1 MDPLSQG
8 ALGAVLPLATRRR
21 TQAVVAGGLGFIAGM
36 MADLDVLIRSQ
47 TDSLLFLE
55 YHRQFTHSL
64 IFIPVGGLIAA
75 LLLHRPFRRWHGLTF
90 LRTWMYCALGY
101 GTHGLLDTA
110 TSYGTV
116 LLWPFSDERFS
127 WSIISIVDPL
137 FTLPVLALAII
148 GVVRRNGA
156 WGRAAL
162 VWALVYL
169 GLGAVQ
175 HRNALVMGHALAVE
189 RGHAPLRLEVK
200 PSFANILVW
209 KVIYETAGRFHVD
222 AVRAGIG
229 PMVMPGTSVPRLDP
243 ARDFPWLRANSRQ
256 ARDIARFARYSDGY
270 VARDPVRP
278 DRVIDVRYS
287 FMPNEIAP
295 LWSIGLRRDAEPD
308 AHVTFDTHRES
319 VRARLPDLWRMIA
332 QPTARHDAAD

>member
-8 ALGAVLPLATRRR
+8 AIGAVLPLATRRR
-21 TQAVVAGGLGFIAGM
+21 TQAAVAGGLGFIAGM

-47 TDSLLFLE
+47 TDPLLFLE
-55 YHRQFTHSL
+55 YHRQFSHSL

-75 LLLHRPFRRWHGLTF
+75 LLLYRPFRRWHGLTF
-90 LRTWMYCALGY
+90 LRTWMFCVLGY

-127 WSIISIVDPL
+127 GSIISIVDPL
-137 FTLPVLALAII
+137 FTLPVLTLAIV
-148 GVVRRNGA
+148 GMVRRNGA

-162 VWALVYL
+162 AWALVYL
-169 GLGAVQ
+169 ALGVVQ
-175 HRNALVMGHALAVE
+175 HRNALALGHALAAD
-189 RGHAPLRLEVK
+189 RGHVPLRIEVK

-209 KVIYETAGRFHVD
+209 KVIYETADRFHVD

-229 PMVMPGTSVPRLDP
+229 PRVMPGTSVPRLDP
-243 ARDFPWLRANSRQ
+243 ARDFPWLRAGSRQ

-270 VARDPVRP
+270 VARDPIRP

-287 FMPNEIAP
+287 FVPNEIAP
-295 LWSIGLRRDAEPD
+295 LWSIGLRRDAAPD

-319 VRARLPDLWRMIA
+319 VRARLPDLWRMIV
-332 QPTARHDAAD
+332 QPTARHDVAG

>member
-8 ALGAVLPLATRRR
+8 ALGAALPLATRRR

-47 TDSLLFLE
+47 TDPLLFLE

-75 LLLHRPFRRWHGLTF
+75 LLLYRPFRRWHGLTF
-90 LRTWMYCALGY
+90 PRTWMFCALGY
-101 GTHGLLDTA
+101 GTHGSLDTA

-116 LLWPFSDERFS
+116 LLWPFSDARFS

-137 FTLPVLALAII
+137 FTLPVLALAIA

-169 GLGAVQ
+169 GLGTVQ
-175 HRNALVMGHALAVE
+175 HRTALAMGHALAAD

-209 KVIYETAGRFHVD
+209 KVIYETADRFHVD

-243 ARDFPWLRANSRQ
+243 ARDFPWLRADSRQ

-270 VARDPVRP
+270 VARDPNHP

-287 FMPNEIAP
+287 FVPNEIAP
-295 LWSIGLRRDAEPD
+295 LWSIGLWPDAAPA
-308 AHVTFDTHRES
+308 AHVTFETHRES
-319 VRARLPDLWRMIA
+319 VRARLPDLWRMIIGMA
-332 QPTARHDAAD
+332 P

>member
-1 MDPLSQG
+1 MDLLSQG
-8 ALGAVLPLATRRR
+8 VLGAALPLATRRR
-21 TQAVVAGGLGFIAGM
+21 SQAVVAGGLGFIAGM
-36 MADLDVLIRSQ
+36 MADLDVLIRSP

-64 IFIPVGGLIAA
+64 IFIPIGGLIAA
-75 LLLHRPFRRWHGLTF
+75 LLLHLPFRRWHGLTF
-90 LRTWMYCALGY
+90 LQTWLFCTLGY

-127 WSIISIVDPL
+127 WSIISIIDPL
-137 FTLPVLALAII
+137 FTLPVLTFVIV

-156 WGRAAL
+156 WGRAAF
-162 VWALVYL
+162 VWALAYL
-169 GLGAVQ
+169 GLGVIQ
-175 HRNALVMGHALAVE
+175 HRTALAMGHALAAE

-209 KVIYETAGRFHVD
+209 KVIYETADRFHVD

-229 PMVMPGTSVPRLDP
+229 PMVMPGMSVPRLDP
-243 ARDFPWLRANSRQ
+243 ARDFPWLRADSQQ

-270 VARDPVRP
+270 VARDPIRP

-287 FMPNEIAP
+287 FVPNEIAP
-295 LWSIGLRRDAEPD
+295 LWSIGLMPDAGPE
-308 AHVTFDTHRES
+308 AHVTFETHRES
-319 VRARLPDLWRMIA
+319 ARARLPDLWRMIVGRV
-332 QPTARHDAAD
+332 P

>member
-1 MDPLSQG
+1 MDPVSQG

-47 TDSLLFLE
+47 TDPLLFLE
-55 YHRQFTHSL
+55 YHRQFSHSL

-75 LLLHRPFRRWHGLTF
+75 LLLHWPFRRWHGLMF
-90 LRTWMYCALGY
+90 LQTWMFCALGY

-137 FTLPVLALAII
+137 FTLPILALAIV

-169 GLGAVQ
+169 GLGVVQ
-175 HRNALVMGHALAVE
+175 HRNALAMGHVLAVE

-209 KVIYETAGRFHVD
+209 KVIYETADRFHVD

-229 PMVMPGTSVPRLDP
+229 AMVMPGTSVPRLDP
-243 ARDFPWLRANSRQ
+243 ARDFPWLQAGSRQ
-256 ARDIARFARYSDGY
+256 ARDIARFA
-270 VARDPVRP
+270 
-278 DRVIDVRYS
+278 
-287 FMPNEIAP
+287 
-295 LWSIGLRRDAEPD
+295 
-308 AHVTFDTHRES
+308 
-319 VRARLPDLWRMIA
+319 
-332 QPTARHDAAD
+332 